1 MASSRSCSKIDVVIT
16 IAANV
21 PRCLVFPQPSD
32 ERDPVHRVV
41 RMSDSGDDDVRDHV
55 DGCFKRRSGTVEE
68 TDVEAA
74 RRQILDVHLRFIAK
88 CVDEKHGRR

>member
-1 MASSRSCSKIDVVIT
+1 
-16 IAANV
+16 
-21 PRCLVFPQPSD
+21 
-32 ERDPVHRVV
+32 
-41 RMSDSGDDDVRDHV
+41 MSDSGDDDVRDRV
-55 DGCFKRRSGTVEE
+55 DGCFKRRSGTIEE